1 MVALSL
7 FAVGCGNTARHT
19 AMFSPNLAIFGTPS
33 NADEMVPEQIS
44 TMLTR
49 QSTPEF
55 TIANINQAR
64 RVRANE
70 PAWLVPA
77 SNGELCLA
85 RLLYPLLRSAY
96 PPLALLTCLPEAAVQ
111 SGHLV
116 TTQALM
122 TSGIHARLTRVTG
135 VVPDGVAT
143 VSIVARHAR
152 PTTSPVIRNAYEA
165 VVSRPISVRFITRA
179 NNNAQR
185 HSVPLVTFS
194 ATNVSPAPTG

>member
-1 MVALSL
+1 MQLV
-7 FAVGCGNTARHT
+7 
-19 AMFSPNLAIFGTPS
+19 
-33 NADEMVPEQIS
+33 ADEMVPEQIS

-111 SGHLV
+111 AGHLV

-143 VSIVARHAR
+143 VNIVARHAR
-152 PTTSPVIRNAYEA
+152 PITSPVIRNAYEA